1 MSLGAKVATNLPYLR
16 RYARALTGSQQ
27 TGDAFVRATL
37 EAALADAELRTA
49 IGEGRVALYRAFNK
63 VWSSAFVDTVDH
75 FASLFAGR
83 VETEILQDVERVEGN
98 QQAPVLLGPA
108 PRTSSRLEGEKLGSP
123 AFGCD
128 TRPLGGDR
136 AGGFARE
143 VFHDLPADGRVRIEE
158 PFEVRAPGCVGG

>member
-1 MSLGAKVATNLPYLR
+1 M
-16 RYARALTGSQQ
+16 
-27 TGDAFVRATL
+27 
-37 EAALADAELRTA
+37 LAQELIGQRVVGFFEIRTDAENSAVDAGL
-49 IGEGRVALYRAFNK
+49 AFAVEK
-63 VWSSAFVDTVDH
+63 EPVVMPLKHEPLVDTVDH

>member
-1 MSLGAKVATNLPYLR
+1 LLAQELIGQRV
-16 RYARALTGSQQ
+16 
-27 TGDAFVRATL
+27 VRFFEIRT
-37 EAALADAELRTA
+37 DAENSAVDAGL
-49 IGEGRVALYRAFNK
+49 AFAVEK
-63 VWSSAFVDTVDH
+63 EPVVMPLKHEPLVDTVDH